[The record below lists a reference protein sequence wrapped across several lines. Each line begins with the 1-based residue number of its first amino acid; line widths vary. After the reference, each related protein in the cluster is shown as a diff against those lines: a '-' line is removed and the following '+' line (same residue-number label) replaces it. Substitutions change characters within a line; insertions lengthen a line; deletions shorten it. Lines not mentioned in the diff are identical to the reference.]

1 LINEMDYQLNDK
13 FCLVTAGANGIGA
26 AIANLL
32 TAEGARV
39 IVADRDENT
48 LKECGC
54 SWHGTFVADLSTAQG
69 VDAAIGFVLE
79 TFQRAPDILINNLGV
94 ADPVPFEELTDD
106 GWVRSLN
113 VNLMGCVRTCRAL
126 LPHMAAHGSAS
137 VVNIGSDLGKQP
149 EPEVIDYGLF
159 KIGVLHLTKSLAKA
173 YAPHVRVNAVSPGPV
188 WTGLFSRP
196 GGIADQIAAQFGLD
210 REGAVR
216 KFLEDRYMPL
226 GFGEPS
232 DVAHAAVFLASPLA
246 KFITGA
252 NLDLGGTLRG
262 LM

>member
-1 LINEMDYQLNDK
+1 MDLQLNGK
-13 FCLVTAGANGIGA
+13 LCFVTAGANGIGE

-39 IVADRDENT
+39 IVADKDERA
-48 LKECGC
+48 LAASAGA
-54 SWHGTFVADLSTAQG
+54 WHAVFAADLAAAQG
-69 VDAAIGFVLE
+69 IDAAVAFVLE
-79 TFQRAPDILINNLGV
+79 KFGRAPDILINNLGV
-94 ADPVPFEELTDD
+94 ADSLPFEQLSDE

-126 LPHMAAHGSAS
+126 LPRMAAQGSGA

-159 KIGVLHLTKSLAKA
+159 KIGILHLTKSLAKA

-196 GGIADQIAAQFGLD
+196 GGIADQIAAQFNLD
-210 REGAVR
+210 REGAVK
-216 KFLEDRYMPL
+216 KFLADRYMPL
-226 GFGEPS
+226 GFGEPA
-232 DVAHAAVFLASPLA
+232 DVANAAVFLASPLA

-252 NLDLGGTLRG
+252 NLDMGGTLRG
-262 LM
+262 LI

>member
-1 LINEMDYQLNDK
+1 MDYQLK
-13 FCLVTAGANGIGA
+13 GKLCFVTAGANGIGA

-32 TAEGARV
+32 TAEGASV

-48 LKECGC
+48 LKECGRA
-54 SWHGTFVADLSTAQG
+54 WHATFAADLSTAEG
-69 VDAAIGFVLE
+69 VDGAVEFVLE
-79 TFQRAPDILINNLGV
+79 KFARAPDILINNLGV
-94 ADPVPFEELTDD
+94 ADPVPFEQLTDE
-106 GWVRSLN
+106 GWARSLN

-126 LPHMAAHGSAS
+126 LPRMSARGAAS

-159 KIGVLHLTKSLAKA
+159 KIGILHLTKSLAKA

-210 REGAVR
+210 REGAVK

-232 DVAHAAVFLASPLA
+232 DVANAAVFLASPLA

-262 LM
+262 LI